1 MLKLPNKLSSF
12 SLLFLL
18 LTYGI
23 FAKQTT
29 KFNNLLHPAKLLP
42 LSSKSIISDLW
53 AQNRV
58 IFAVGER
65 GHIFR
70 SKDGK
75 QFEQLSSPADQFL
88 TAITGNS
95 KNQLWAVGHD
105 SLILSSSD
113 NGTNWYAAHLNIP
126 AESPLFDI
134 LYQGNQSVIA
144 VGAYGYMVRS
154 TNNGAT
160 WTRLNIDIKIDEYEE
175 PEDSEPHYFAI
186 RSMSNGNL
194 LIACEFGKLA
204 ELSSEGKL
212 IRQIETGLDS
222 SLFGLEIMNDQNIL
236 LYGLRG
242 RIYTGNPEEGFKQL
256 NNPKSSSLFGSFKDN
271 ESIYLTG
278 TDGTLLQVKGNQLN
292 DLSLEERTIVTS
304 GLTLAEN
311 SKIILGTTNGL
322 KPIGDMSD

>member
-1 MLKLPNKLSSF
+1 MLQLLQKLSIS

-18 LTYGI
+18 LTYGL

-29 KFNNLLHPAKLLP
+29 NFSHLLHSARLLP
-42 LSSKSIISDLW
+42 LASKSIISDLW
-53 AQNRV
+53 AQNKL

-65 GHIFR
+65 GHILS

-75 QFEQLSSPADQFL
+75 YFKQLNSPADQFL
-88 TAITGNS
+88 TAITGNGRD
-95 KNQLWAVGHD
+95 QLWAVGHD

-113 NGTNWYAAHLNIP
+113 NGNNWNATHLNIP

-154 TNNGAT
+154 TDNGAT
-160 WTRLNIDIKIDEYEE
+160 WARLNIDVKIDEYEE

-186 RSMSNGNL
+186 RSMTNGNL
-194 LIACEFGKLA
+194 MIACEFGKLA
-204 ELSSEGKL
+204 ELSPEGKL

-222 SLFGLEIMNDQNIL
+222 SLFGLEIMNDQSIL

-242 RIYTGNPEEGFKQL
+242 RIYTGTPEKGFKQL
-256 NNPKSSSLFGSFKDN
+256 KNPKTSSLFGSFKN
-271 ESIYLTG
+271 KESIYLAG
-278 TDGTLLQVKGNQLN
+278 ADGTLLQLKDNQLI
-292 DLSLEERTIVTS
+292 DLSLDERTVVTS
-304 GLTLAEN
+304 GLVLAEN
-311 SKIILGTTNGL
+311 GKIILGSTNGL
-322 KPIGDMSD
+322 KPPGGCE